1 MMTQL
6 LALRDR
12 LKAFYSRYEN
22 FCRPGLKFVLA
33 LVTLTMINKG
43 IGYSGALK
51 NFAVVLVISL
61 LCSFFP
67 MNFIVVVGAMVTL
80 LHLYATSLECVIAV
94 GVLFLVMFLL
104 YFRFSS
110 KDTILL
116 LMTPLCFVLKIPYVA
131 PICAGLIAAP
141 TAVVSTGC
149 GVVTYYMLSFIAVNR
164 STLLSMSE
172 ESILEKLR
180 FLLGGLAGNREM
192 EVMVAAFA
200 ITILIVYLIRRLPV
214 DHAWTIAIISGLLV
228 DILVILIGDLKYNT
242 YISVAGLIFGSVAAF
257 AAAWVLQFFVF
268 NVDYSRT
275 EKVQFEDDEY
285 YYYVKAVP
293 KNVVPPTERSVK
305 KIKGQEKDDVLHRRK
320 RSDRERAS
328 ERDAQEYRM
337 RRSATREDEDS
348 DSSVAR
354 NKNRTK
360 RIVMAEDARARR
372 SAPKSDRKEET

>member
-1 MMTQL
+1 MMKQL

-12 LKAFYSRYEN
+12 MKAIYSRYEN
-22 FCRPGLKFVLA
+22 FCRPGLKFILA
-33 LVTLTMINKG
+33 LITMTMINKG

-67 MNFIVVVGAMVTL
+67 MNFIVVVGSMVIL

-94 GVLFLVMFLL
+94 GVMFLVMFLL

-116 LMTPLCFVLKIPYVA
+116 LLTPLCFVLKVPYVV
-131 PICAGLIAAP
+131 PICAGLVAAP

-149 GVVTYYMLSFIAVNR
+149 GVVTYYMLSFIATNR

-172 ESILEKLR
+172 ESLLEKFR

-192 EVMVAAFA
+192 QVMVAAFA
-200 ITILIVYLIRRLPV
+200 VTILVVYLIRRLPV
-214 DHAWTIAIISGLLV
+214 DYAWTIAIVSGLLV
-228 DILVILIGDLKYNT
+228 DIVVILIGDLKYNT
-242 YISVAGLIFGSVAAF
+242 YISVPGLILGSIVAFG
-257 AAAWVLQFFVF
+257 AAWVLQFFVF

-305 KIKGQEKDDVLHRRK
+305 KIKGQEKDEILHRHRR
-320 RSDRERAS
+320 RSAESDS
-328 ERDAQEYRM
+328 GRDAQEYRM
-337 RRSATREDEDS
+337 RRSATKEEDA
-348 DSSVAR
+348 SSVAR

-360 RIVMAEDARARR
+360 RIVLAEKDKRQ
-372 SAPKSDRKEET
+372 